1 MQSWGSRG
9 LRGAILK
16 YANSSTLQEF
26 LSLIK
31 EMSLEDAFKIIDKL
45 AAIDAVSIFWSRGEP
60 LQRVDYVWERIKYA
74 WSKGIAAS
82 GQDLD
87 QKTPIRD
94 CIWWVIL
101 PGEKVV

>member
-1 MQSWGSRG
+1 MLSKLLTNWQPLMLYPFSGQKKAPAESR
-9 LRGAILK
+9 LRVGA
-16 YANSSTLQEF
+16 
-26 LSLIK
+26 
-31 EMSLEDAFKIIDKL
+31 
-45 AAIDAVSIFWSRGEP
+45 
-60 LQRVDYVWERIKYA
+60 IKYA